1 MNHHFFRSM
10 AICVVAAGAFAL
22 SSGCASSPEAG
33 ETVASMDT
41 FGVEVVKVKDS
52 IDHALKSLDA
62 LVASQPSD
70 IRGNFDTYS
79 SSVTGLDH
87 QANVVRERA
96 DEMKK
101 MGDEFF
107 KEWEPPEHVT
117 PERRAALSA
126 SYDKIKEDMTLAKEE
141 FTPFLNSL
149 KDIEGYLKLDL
160 SPHGINSM
168 GELSKKARENGT
180 KVKSSIDAVLVQVN
194 SVRGM
199 IPTK

>member
-1 MNHHFFRSM
+1 M
-10 AICVVAAGAFAL
+10 AICVVAAGAFAF

-52 IDHALKSLDA
+52 IDHTLKSLDS
-62 LVASQPSD
+62 LVATQPSD
-70 IRGNFDTYS
+70 IRANFDAFS

-96 DEMKK
+96 EEMKK
-101 MGDEFF
+101 MGDGFF
-107 KEWEPPEHVT
+107 KEWEATENVSPD
-117 PERRAALSA
+117 RRAQLTA
-126 SYDKIKEDMTLAKEE
+126 SYGKIKEDMALAKEE
-141 FTPFLNSL
+141 FTPFLKSL
-149 KDIEGYLKLDL
+149 QDIEGYLKLDL
-160 SPHGINSM
+160 SLHGISSM
-168 GELSKKARENGT
+168 GDLSKKARENGD

-194 SVRGM
+194 AVRGM